1 MKVSS
6 GTDPGCKR
14 KNNEDFLFVDTER
27 NLFIIADGMGG
38 HQAGEMASKLA
49 VETAEQYLTKE
60 KISNIICTDGDIK
73 EVINASIDTAN
84 KVILEKAR
92 LHRKLSGMGC
102 TIIIAIAEGNL
113 FHIGHVGDVRAYVIC
128 EDTISLLTED
138 HTVINELIKSNR
150 ITVEEAKKHPLRHVL
165 SKAVGNKDNVDPDY
179 NQILIKPGDY
189 LLLCSDGLTT
199 MMDDNIIKDI
209 VVQEKGADI
218 IKEKLIEKAKEF
230 GGKDNITVILIH
242 IEENDIIKT
251 QNFNQLQDDTES
263 KFKTQRLTLPHN
275 KNPWWKFW

>member
-14 KNNEDFLFVDTER
+14 KNNEDFLFVDKER

-38 HQAGEMASKLA
+38 HQAGEKASKLA
-49 VETAEQYLTKE
+49 VETAEQYLPKE
-60 KISNIICTDGDIK
+60 KISSIICTDGDIK
-73 EVINASIDTAN
+73 ESIKEAIYEAN
-84 KVILEKAR
+84 RVILEEAR
-92 LHRKLSGMGC
+92 LHRKFSGMGC

-138 HTVINELIKSNR
+138 HTVIHELIKTNR
-150 ITVEEAKKHPLRHVL
+150 INPEEGKKHPLRHVL
-165 SKAVGNKDNVDPDY
+165 SRAVGNKDKVEADY
-179 NQILIKPGDY
+179 NQILIKAGDY

-199 MMDDNIIKDI
+199 MVEDDIIKDI
-209 VVQEKGADI
+209 VVKEKDTEI
-218 IKEKLIEKAKEF
+218 IKEKLVDKAKEF

-242 IEENDIIKT
+242 IEDNDIIKT
-251 QNFNQLQDDTES
+251 KDFNQSQEDKES
-263 KFKTQRLTLPHN
+263 RFKTQRLTLPPRG
-275 KNPWWKFW
+275 PWWKFW

>member
-1 MKVSS
+1 LKVSS

-38 HQAGEMASKLA
+38 HQAGEKASRLA
-49 VETAEQYLTKE
+49 VETSEQYLTKE
-60 KISNIICTDGDIK
+60 KLSHAIGTDGDIK
-73 EVINASIDTAN
+73 EAINQSIVTAN
-84 KVILEKAR
+84 KVILEEAR

-102 TIIIAIAEGNL
+102 TIIIAIGEGNL

-150 ITVEEAKKHPLRHVL
+150 ITVEEAKKHPLKHVL
-165 SKAVGNKDNVDPDY
+165 SKAVGNKDKVEPDY

-199 MMDDNIIKDI
+199 MIDDNIIKDI
-209 VVQEKGADI
+209 VIKEKNTEI

-242 IEENDIIKT
+242 IEDNDIIKPEK
-251 QNFNQLQDDTES
+251 FNQFQEETES
-263 KFKTQRLTLPHN
+263 KFKTQRLTLPP

>member
-1 MKVSS
+1 LKVSS
-6 GTDPGCKR
+6 GTDAGCKR
-14 KNNEDFLFVDTER
+14 KNNEDFLFVDIER

-38 HQAGEMASKLA
+38 HQAGEKASKLA

-60 KISNIICTDGDIK
+60 KIANIICTEGDIK
-73 EVINASIDTAN
+73 EAINKSIDTAN
-84 KVILEKAR
+84 KVILEEAR

-138 HTVINELIKSNR
+138 HTVINELIKSKR
-150 ITVEEAKKHPLRHVL
+150 ITAEEAKKHPLKHVL
-165 SKAVGNKDNVDPDY
+165 SKAVGNKDKVEPDY

-199 MMDDNIIKDI
+199 MIDDNIIKDI
-209 VVQEKGADI
+209 VVKEKDTEK
-218 IKEKLIEKAKEF
+218 IKEKLVDKAKEF

-242 IEENDIIKT
+242 IEENDIIKP
-251 QNFNQLQDDTES
+251 QNFRQYQEETES
-263 KFKTQRLTLPHN
+263 QFKTQRLKLPP

>member
-38 HQAGEMASKLA
+38 HQAGEKASKLA
-49 VETAEQYLTKE
+49 VETAEQFLTKE
-60 KISNIICTDGDIK
+60 KISRIICTEGDIK
-73 EVINASIDTAN
+73 EAINESIGTAN
-84 KVILEKAR
+84 KVILEESR

-138 HTVINELIKSNR
+138 HTVINELIKSKR
-150 ITVEEAKKHPLRHVL
+150 ITSEEAKKHPLKHVL
-165 SKAVGNKDNVDPDY
+165 SKAVGNKDKVEPDY

-199 MMDDNIIKDI
+199 MIDDNLIKDI
-209 VVQEKGADI
+209 VVEEKDTEK
-218 IKEKLIEKAKEF
+218 IKEKLMEKAKEF

-242 IEENDIIKT
+242 IEENDIIKA
-251 QNFNQLQDDTES
+251 QNLPQYQEETDNR
-263 KFKTQRLTLPHN
+263 FKTQRLKLPP
-275 KNPWWKFW
+275 KPPWWKFW